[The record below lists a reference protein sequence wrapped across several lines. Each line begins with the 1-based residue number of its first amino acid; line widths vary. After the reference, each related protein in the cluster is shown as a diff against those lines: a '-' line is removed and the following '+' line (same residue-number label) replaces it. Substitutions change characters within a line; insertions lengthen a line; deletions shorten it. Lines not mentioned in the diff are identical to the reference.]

1 MSATRN
7 LSKKDVKITTDHVL
21 VVAVISDNKYII
33 SGSKDKTISIWN
45 LFEKTQ
51 ETVLK
56 DMLLVF

>member
-7 LSKKDVKITTDHVL
+7 LSKKDVKITTDHGL